1 MHGSLGVEL
10 AEEPALVKAFV
21 VDRNPHFGLIS
32 RTLVVDDLD
41 GLELG
46 VKETPL
52 RRQDEPEVVAEHPEP
67 DFPNFV
73 VLVSAGIQTP

>member
-21 VDRNPHFGLIS
+21 VDRNPHFGLIA

-41 GLELG
+41 SLELG